1 MIRTFNAVGQGAFYT
16 EKSGNGFTTVYDCG
30 GQNKKFVEEKIKKTF
45 LKDGKI
51 GILFISHFHS
61 DHINGVEF
69 LLTHC
74 NIDKVVL
81 LFLHEN
87 IGFITVKYILLDLL
101 EVRKKLLLVFGYR
114 QNEFSY
120 SINNNLSDI

>member
-1 MIRTFNAVGQGAFYT
+1 M
-16 EKSGNGFTTVYDCG
+16 
-30 GQNKKFVEEKIKKTF
+30 
-45 LKDGKI
+45 
-51 GILFISHFHS
+51 
-61 DHINGVEF
+61 
-69 LLTHC
+69 
-74 NIDKVVL
+74 VL